1 MSRATAET
9 NVSAPPFLMTAVAP
23 WPLVLAGTPAV
34 AVIEQAIAR
43 QRLSHSLLLHGDD
56 PDTLVAIAHAI
67 ADRLLN
73 GEPGKRAPA
82 TFPVEQHPDGFALRP
97 AGKMRQ
103 ISADA
108 TRELIN
114 KLQVSPAVAARKV
127 AILHEVDRMHLTAAN
142 VFLKTLEE
150 PPANTTLL
158 LLTTRPYALL
168 PTIRSRVLHFR
179 FPSAAAAVSADG
191 WAPWLEDY
199 RAWLG
204 RLTEGVTSDKR
215 AIADHVFTLYGLIA
229 RFGAVLEF
237 ATAEVWKQQ
246 KEKLP
251 PDLGDDEQIAIE
263 TGIANGLRS
272 RLFVEIEQAT
282 RAFALPRLTAGDEP
296 TRRALVAAI
305 EKLEHNVG
313 LLRLNLNENA
323 VLEDFLLTSLR
334 IWTRK

>member
-1 MSRATAET
+1 MSPA
-9 NVSAPPFLMTAVAP
+9 VS
-23 WPLVLAGTPAV
+23 WPSALAGTPAI

-56 PDTLVAIAHAI
+56 LDTLVAVAQGI

-73 GEPGKRAPA
+73 GEPAKRAAA
-82 TFPVEQHPDGFALRP
+82 TFPVDQHPDSFALRP

-114 KLQVSPAVAARKV
+114 QLQVTPAVAARKV

-150 PPANTTLL
+150 PPAHTTLL

-179 FPSAAAAVSADG
+179 FPSAAAPVAADG
-191 WAPWLEDY
+191 WQPWLDDY

-204 RLTEGVTSDKR
+204 RLTEGVTTDKQL
-215 AIADHVFTLYGLIA
+215 IADHVFTLYGLVA
-229 RFGAVLEF
+229 RFGAVLEY
-237 ATAEVWKQQ
+237 ATGEIWKQQ

-251 PDLGDDEQIAIE
+251 PDLDDDEQVAIE
-263 TGIANGLRS
+263 TGIANGLRA
-272 RLFVEIEQAT
+272 RLFAEIEQAT
-282 RAFALPRLTAGDEP
+282 RTFALASLTAGDES

-305 EKLEHNVG
+305 ERLEHGVS
-313 LLRLNLNENA
+313 LLRLNLNESA
-323 VLEDFLLTSLR
+323 VLEDFLLSSLR
-334 IWTRK
+334 IWARR

>member
-1 MSRATAET
+1 
-9 NVSAPPFLMTAVAP
+9 MTP
-23 WPLVLAGTPAV
+23 WPSSLAGTPAI

-56 PDTLVAIAHAI
+56 METLVAIANGI

-73 GEPGKRAPA
+73 TKEAPA
-82 TFPVEQHPDGFALRP
+82 SFPPDQHPDCFALRP

-103 ISADA
+103 ISADS
-108 TRELIN
+108 TRDLIN
-114 KLQVSPAVAARKV
+114 KIQVSPAVAPRKV

-179 FPSAAAAVSADG
+179 FPSAATPIAADG
-191 WAPWLEDY
+191 WTPWLDDY
-199 RAWLG
+199 RGWLG
-204 RLTEGVTSDKR
+204 RLADGVGSDKQ
-215 AIADHVFTLYGLIA
+215 AIADHVFTLYGLVA
-229 RFGAVLEF
+229 RFGAVLDC

-251 PDLGDDEQIAIE
+251 PDLEDDEQVAIE
-263 TGIANGLRS
+263 TGIANGLRA
-272 RLFVEIEQAT
+272 RLFAEIEQAT
-282 RAFALPRLTAGDEP
+282 RTFALPRLTAGDET
-296 TRRALVAAI
+296 TRRAVVASI
-305 EKLEHNVG
+305 EKLEHDVG
-313 LLRLNLNENA
+313 LLRLNLNESA
-323 VLEDFLLTSLR
+323 ALEDFLLSSLR
-334 IWTRK
+334 IWAKR